1 MRRCHQHPPDHFR
14 RAFFLQGADQRLPDP
29 ELGQHRQRIKRR
41 VRPETLGYRAQG
53 LLFLGGERT
62 QTVLDAQAQL
72 RQHIVRQVTRR
83 LGNEIHTHAFRTN
96 QPHDL
101 LQTITQCLGRT
112 VEQQVGLVEEQ
123 RQQRLVGIATL
134 RQLFEQLGQQPQQ
147 ERRVDFRRF
156 MHQAAGIQQMN
167 ATAPVRRGL
176 EDVFELQRRLAE
188 QGFGALLLQ
197 GRQTSQQCLAG
208 AGGHQ
213 CRIVAQQLGVVPQ
226 VIEQRLQILEIEQQ
240 QAFAVRHLER
250 RVQRRLLTVG
260 QFQQAA
266 QQQRP
271 HFTQGCA

>member
-1 MRRCHQHPPDHFR
+1 M
-14 RAFFLQGADQRLPDP
+14 
-29 ELGQHRQRIKRR
+29 
-41 VRPETLGYRAQG
+41 
-53 LLFLGGERT
+53 
-62 QTVLDAQAQL
+62 
-72 RQHIVRQVTRR
+72 
-83 LGNEIHTHAFRTN
+83 
-96 QPHDL
+96 
-101 LQTITQCLGRT
+101 
-112 VEQQVGLVEEQ
+112 GLVEEQ
-123 RQQRLVGIATL
+123 RQQWFVGIATL
-134 RQLFEQLGQQPQQ
+134 RQLLEQLGQQPQQ

-156 MHQAAGIQQMN
+156 MHQTAGIQQMN
-167 ATAPVRRGL
+167 APAAIGRRL

-188 QGFGALLLQ
+188 QGIGALLLQ
-197 GRQTSQQCLAG
+197 GRQTSQQRLAR